1 VKVTLNPR
9 HFHVRAKAADGT
21 IWLTWEKGLLPLRVV
36 KDVTNDVLLCLCADL
51 SAGGETKIIERSIQF
66 SDGFSC
72 KITVEMIND
81 SADCP
86 PSFNKDH

>member
-21 IWLTWEKGLLPLRVV
+21 IWLTWEKGLLPFRVV

-51 SAGGETKIIERSIQF
+51 SAGGETQLMERSVRF
-66 SDGFSC
+66 NDGFVC
-72 KITVEMIND
+72 KITVEVVRD
-81 SADCP
+81 
-86 PSFNKDH
+86 